1 MSEEI
6 DMMKVLSEGARK
18 IETSDLDSFLATL
31 SKYERL
37 LDKFIGIYN
46 RLDRSGVIPVV
57 LRIIGKKA
65 EIDVDKPL
73 SNPLNIVAK
82 SATHRAFFEFLND
95 FSEQDIKEL
104 HKQILLSMSMME
116 LNQKAE
122 QQAKTNSRQ
131 HQQGVKNESK

>member
-6 DMMKVLSEGARK
+6 DMVKVLSEGAK
-18 IETSDLDSFLATL
+18 NIEASDLDSFLATL

-37 LDKFIGIYN
+37 LDKFISIYN

-65 EIDVDKPL
+65 EIDVDKPI

-95 FSEQDIKEL
+95 FSERDIKEL

-122 QQAKTNSRQ
+122 QQAKS
-131 HQQGVKNESK
+131 KNESK